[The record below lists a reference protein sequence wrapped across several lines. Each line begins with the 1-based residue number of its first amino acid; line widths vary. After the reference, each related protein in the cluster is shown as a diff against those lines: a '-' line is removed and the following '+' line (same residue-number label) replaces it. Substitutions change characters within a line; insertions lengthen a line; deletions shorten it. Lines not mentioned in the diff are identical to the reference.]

1 MRIQQLYLYPIKST
15 QAYQVSQALV
25 QPQGLNFD
33 REFMLTEVDGTFI
46 TARKD
51 AELFLFSAFPIPSG
65 LYVQHRQGDAIQVH
79 YRDFAQQAQ
88 CEVWGNH
95 FPSWIAPETVNQWF
109 SAKMGREV
117 QLRWLGE
124 NSQRYIKNTEQQV
137 SFADGYPILLTAQT
151 SLEAV
156 QQHCEQ
162 PIQMQQFRP
171 NIVIDGELPFAEQ
184 EWQKIQIGEV
194 TFIHSKPCERCVL
207 TTRNPHNAEMHPKME
222 PFRTLK
228 KINPNEKGKPLFGI
242 NLIPLNS
249 GVIYVG
255 DEIQLL

>member
-51 AELFLFSAFPIPSG
+51 AELFSFSAFPISSG
-65 LYVQHRQGDAIQVH
+65 LYIQHRQGDAIQVH

-95 FPSWIAPETVNQWF
+95 FPSWIAPETINQWF
-109 SAKMGREV
+109 SAKIGREM

-137 SFADGYPILLTAQT
+137 SFADGYPILLTSQT

-156 QQHCEQ
+156 QQHCGQ

-228 KINPNEKGKPLFGI
+228 KINPNEKGKPLFGV

-255 DEIQLL
+255 DEIKLL